1 MMLREVHFLIDAG
14 LSTGTGQGA
23 RTEPAWLTAYPE
35 DETDWRG
42 RATIILPGEAEAGSV
57 GDECANTSQ
66 QGLAPG
72 S

>member
-35 DETDWRG
+35 DETDW
-42 RATIILPGEAEAGSV
+42 PGEAEAGSA

-72 S
+72 SWV